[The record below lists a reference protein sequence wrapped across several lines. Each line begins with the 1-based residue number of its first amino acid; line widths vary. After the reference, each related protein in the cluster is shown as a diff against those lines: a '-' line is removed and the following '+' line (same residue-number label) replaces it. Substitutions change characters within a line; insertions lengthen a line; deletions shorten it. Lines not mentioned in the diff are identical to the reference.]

1 MESWLIPLVA
11 IVCAVGL
18 PVVLLI
24 VLVVRTTRTKH
35 EERMAMIEKGIVL
48 EEPERKVNKFNA
60 WMIRC
65 RMTGL
70 VFLLLSL
77 QF

>member
-1 MESWLIPLVA
+1 MEDWLIPLVA

-18 PVVLLI
+18 PVVLLM

-48 EEPERKVNKFNA
+48 EEPERKVN
-60 WMIRC
+60 
-65 RMTGL
+65 
-70 VFLLLSL
+70 
-77 QF
+77 